1 MEIRTAA
8 KFHYRHV
15 VACLACDGE
24 PDPHLVGKP
33 VFHRKSQGTAGGGQ
47 HREDRLYLGGGG
59 QGLGAR
65 RGRVR
70 VRNAVCLRLTGVFIR
85 ADRDIECARKLS

>member
-8 KFHYRHV
+8 KFHHRHV
-15 VACLACDGE
+15 VGCLTCDGE